1 MTPKEKAKKIY
12 SQYMNLGVDDTD
24 RTAKQCTLI
33 AVNEI
38 IEQWDYID
46 TYLADD
52 NGGLN
57 PNLKYWYDVRTVVNA
72 L

>member
-1 MTPKEKAKKIY
+1 MFDISRKVQKRPDR
-12 SQYMNLGVDDTD
+12 VDDTD